1 MPFTSGVFSRI
12 HNWVADRDSGIKVR
26 ADRMDAELDGF
37 AAGLSN
43 CLLKDGTQTVTANLP
58 FNGKR
63 LTGVAD
69 PVDAQDGATKNWVQ
83 SNLPTTFGDDVFNIL
98 HSADTSKKVAFQL
111 SAVTS
116 GTTRTLA
123 VQDKDGTIA
132 TLADVAAVVDSA
144 PSTLDTLDKLAS
156 ALGDD
161 SSFSSTMNTAL
172 AGKQPLDAD
181 LTALAAVSDVTHLTD
196 IAELSLQDGD
206 LFYVAGGAVTKLA
219 KGTSAQVLT
228 MNAGATAPEWAAASS
243 GTINNSN
250 WSGAD
255 LAIENGGTG
264 ASTASTAF
272 SALKQTATTSVTG
285 VCELA
290 TAAEFRSLTSGA
302 KALTPEYVWNAAD
315 EIALSDSTNITVNMA
330 NFINATV
337 TLGGSRVL
345 GNPTNAK
352 TGQTGCIRVVQDA
365 TGGRTLSFSSYYE
378 FAEKTA
384 PELSTAANAEDLL
397 FYHVIATNRVFVT
410 LVSDVG

>member
-1 MPFTSGVFSRI
+1 MAFSNGVFTRL
-12 HNWVADRDSGIKVR
+12 HNWVADRDSGIKIR
-26 ADRMDAELDGF
+26 ADRMDAELDGM
-37 AAGLSN
+37 ATGLSN
-43 CLLKDGTQTVTANLP
+43 CLLRDGTHAVTANIP

-69 PVDAQDGATKNWVQ
+69 PLDAQDGATKNWVQ

-98 HSADTSKKVAFQL
+98 DSTDTTKRVAFQL
-111 SAVTS
+111 SAVTT
-116 GTTRTLA
+116 GTTRTLS

-144 PSTLDTLDKLAS
+144 PAALDTLDKLAA

-161 SSFSSTMNTAL
+161 SAFSSTMSAAL
-172 AGKQPLDAD
+172 AGRQPLDAD

-206 LFYVAGGAVTKLA
+206 LFYVAGGAISKLA

-228 MNAGATAPEWAAASS
+228 MNAGSTAPEWAAPSS

-272 SALKQTATTSVTG
+272 AALKQTATTTATG

-315 EIALSDSTNITVNMA
+315 EVTLSDSTTIAVNMA
-330 NFINATV
+330 SFINATV
-337 TLGGSRVL
+337 TLGGNRVL

-352 TGQTGCIRVVQDA
+352 TGQTGCIRIVQDA
-365 TGGRTLSFSSYYE
+365 TGGRTLIFSSYYE

-384 PELSTAANAEDLL
+384 PELSTAASAEDLL
-397 FYHVIATNRVFVT
+397 FYHVIATNRVFIT
-410 LVSDVG
+410 LVSDIG